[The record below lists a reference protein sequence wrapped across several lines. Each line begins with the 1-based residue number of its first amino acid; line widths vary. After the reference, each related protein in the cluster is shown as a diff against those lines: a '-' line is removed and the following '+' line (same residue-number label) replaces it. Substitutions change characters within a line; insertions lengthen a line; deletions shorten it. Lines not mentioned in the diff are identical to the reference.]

1 MVPFPPMSGVFD
13 AAGASAKAPSTAFD
27 SLSEKS
33 GSMRWRIIIEAVS
46 RAEVGLAMPRPAM
59 SAATVAWS

>member
-1 MVPFPPMSGVFD
+1 
-13 AAGASAKAPSTAFD
+13 
-27 SLSEKS
+27 
-33 GSMRWRIIIEAVS
+33 MRWRIIIEAVS